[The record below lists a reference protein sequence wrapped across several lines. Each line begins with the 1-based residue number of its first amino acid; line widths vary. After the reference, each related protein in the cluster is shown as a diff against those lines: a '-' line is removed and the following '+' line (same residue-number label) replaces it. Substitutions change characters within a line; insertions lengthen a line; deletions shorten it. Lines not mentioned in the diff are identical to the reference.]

1 MVVPVVPARMEKT
14 AVLALGHLARA
25 PRGTAR
31 IYFTVHARRSLA
43 RCPQPVAAVLVADL
57 AALHSLARPTRARL
71 RLSEPTPPSS
81 SHLGSPV
88 PSPYSA
94 VHARR
99 PTPPSSSPLSPV
111 SRAHRCLPHTRPS
124 FPASVPT
131 QPSAPK
137 LRPPGRRGR
146 TDPPPAGPPPTQ
158 TSVAR
163 QMSGHLK
170 RASAIRRVET
180 RSHTTVQNYGFGNV
194 PPRPTTRK
202 CWQFPIVVQLCMMKS
217 ACLARSQL
225 SRVTRLRPYFQ
236 SLLVSHTVHLGNSK
250 LPLLLTT
257 QLLSI
262 SINRKTENITP

>member
-71 RLSEPTPPSS
+71 RLSDRPPPSS
-81 SHLGSPV
+81 SHLGSLV
-88 PSPYSA
+88 PFPYSA
-94 VHARR
+94 VLARR
-99 PTPPSSSPLSPV
+99 PTPASSSYLSPV

-124 FPASVPT
+124 SRLGT
-131 QPSAPK
+131 NST
-137 LRPPGRRGR
+137 LRAKTTPGGARRGR
-146 TDPPPAGPPPTQ
+146 TEFQVPSPRPRPPPTQ

-170 RASAIRRVET
+170 RASRT
-180 RSHTTVQNYGFGNV
+180 PQ
-194 PPRPTTRK
+194 
-202 CWQFPIVVQLCMMKS
+202 KS
-217 ACLARSQL
+217 QRYAPHRD
-225 SRVTRLRPYFQ
+225 P
-236 SLLVSHTVHLGNSK
+236 VSHYSPKLWIWNMGLGPRAGHSF
-250 LPLLLTT
+250 
-257 QLLSI
+257 
-262 SINRKTENITP
+262 

>member
-31 IYFTVHARRSLA
+31 IYFTVRARRGVA

-99 PTPPSSSPLSPV
+99 PTPPSSSHLSPV

-124 FPASVPT
+124 SRLGT
-131 QPSAPK
+131 NST
-137 LRPPGRRGR
+137 LRAKTTPGRRGR
-146 TDPPPAGPPPTQ
+146 AVDRNASRPSAGPRAGRIARPTDKYPLEGGPGLAPVSHYSPNLWIWDYTCISCGCAGSAPGGQ
-158 TSVAR
+158 I
-163 QMSGHLK
+163 HNI
-170 RASAIRRVET
+170 ASA
-180 RSHTTVQNYGFGNV
+180 
-194 PPRPTTRK
+194 K
-202 CWQFPIVVQLCMMKS
+202 
-217 ACLARSQL
+217 ACAAG
-225 SRVTRLRPYFQ
+225 PMQ
-236 SLLVSHTVHLGNSK
+236 SV
-250 LPLLLTT
+250 
-257 QLLSI
+257 I
-262 SINRKTENITP
+262 

>member
-99 PTPPSSSPLSPV
+99 PTPPSSSHLSPV

-124 FPASVPT
+124 SRLGTNSTLRAKTTPAR
-131 QPSAPK
+131 AA
-137 LRPPGRRGR
+137 R
-146 TDPPPAGPPPTQ
+146 TDGPSP
-158 TSVAR
+158 R
-163 QMSGHLK
+163 
-170 RASAIRRVET
+170 RASPNPNFRRAT
-180 RSHTTVQNYGFGNV
+180 NV
-194 PPRPTTRK
+194 RTP
-202 CWQFPIVVQLCMMKS
+202 QKS
-217 ACLARSQL
+217 QRYSAR
-225 SRVTRLRPYFQ
+225 RDP
-236 SLLVSHTVHLGNSK
+236 VSHYSPNLWIWD
-250 LPLLLTT
+250 
-257 QLLSI
+257 Q
-262 SINRKTENITP
+262 ENN